1 MPANGSA
8 EEFGAQL
15 RDELVDVGDVDCV
28 PDGVATAVLTG
39 DVADDDASIFKLGE
53 VTAEAARREAGAFL
67 DLALV
72 AVGVVHEVANDF
84 AVLR

>member
-28 PDGVATAVLTG
+28 PDGVAAAVLAG
-39 DVADDDASIFKLGE
+39 DVANDDASILELGE
-53 VTAEAARREAGAFL
+53 VSAEAARRKAGAFL
-67 DLALV
+67 DLPFV
-72 AVGVVHEVANDF
+72 AVGVVHEVADDF